1 MSKGT
6 QHFAHHWLFA
16 EHHKDETIWDDRLTI
31 YGEGVQQN
39 PYNLM
44 C

>member
-1 MSKGT
+1 MSKGM
-6 QHFAHHWLFA
+6 QHFAHHWLFG
-16 EHHKDETIWDDRLTI
+16 EYRKDGTICDDRLTI

-39 PYNLM
+39 QYNLI